1 MPINLRLPFGESA
14 FCCNSLLAA
23 IKWSAWRMSQQPMNT
38 FERWYCGS
46 ALWRYLTRREL
57 LPWMLQGSALGE
69 HILELGAG
77 AGPATMELA
86 RRAPRLTSLEYDHS
100 SALKLRSCA
109 NHPNVDV
116 IRGDAAALPFP
127 DATFSS
133 AIAILMLHHLKSSEL
148 QDRAFSEICRTLR
161 PGGVFLA
168 FDIPNNWI
176 HRITHIKSTFVP
188 LDPATAVGRLTA
200 AGLAQVGVE
209 SRSGGLLIRAI
220 RAK

>member
-1 MPINLRLPFGESA
+1 MNA
-14 FCCNSLLAA
+14 FE
-23 IKWSAWRMSQQPMNT
+23 K
-38 FERWYCGS
+38 WYCGS

-69 HILELGAG
+69 HVLELGAG

-100 SALKLRSCA
+100 SALKLRTRA
-109 NHPNVDV
+109 NHPNVGV

-133 AIAILMLHHLKSSEL
+133 AIAILMLHHLKSFAL
-148 QDRAFSEICRTLR
+148 QDRAFSEIYRTLR

-168 FDIPNNWI
+168 FDIANSWI
-176 HRITHIKSTFVP
+176 HRIGHIKSTFVP
-188 LDPATAVGRLTA
+188 LDPATTAQRLMA
-200 AGLAQVGVE
+200 AGLVQVTLDD
-209 SRSGGLLIRAI
+209 RSGGFLIRAM
-220 RAK
+220 RGN